1 MGISIPG
8 KVSLVG
14 KVPVYSA
21 GGSGSI
27 PGQTKTQGLKIYEEK
42 VLPLF

>member
-1 MGISIPG
+1 MILEPTVG
-8 KVSLVG
+8 G

-21 GGSGSI
+21 GGLGLI
-27 PGQTKTQGLKIYEEK
+27 PSHTKIQGLKIIEEK